1 MEDPPDEP
9 TTSTSSFN
17 KRTSDAAEL
26 DDCSNP
32 LPNDRPS
39 SSSSSGDH
47 HNSKMARLA
56 SDATEASMELVET
69 TLDEEMEVNVEVKG
83 KGKERAAEGDSVLSP
98 ILKQAKL
105 PEQEADM
112 GVSDAVSRMAD
123 DIEQELWCGV
133 SRPSSSL
140 PRVSMPAHRSFPTDP
155 SILLA
160 LRCHSSQARP
170 PYAMLARCLRF
181 LLLPLPIRS
190 SLPLTFSLSAAGP
203 FPLLL
208 SSDPLFPLHLQ
219 SSSPSPSTCPSC
231 RTTVTSAL
239 FSRTL
244 SNLVDIVVW

>member
-39 SSSSSGDH
+39 SSSSSV
-47 HNSKMARLA
+47 
-56 SDATEASMELVET
+56 ELVET

-208 SSDPLFPLHLQ
+208 STDPLFPLHLQ